1 MSRELDG
8 WGSVVSRGRDG
19 SIDTEQ
25 CVRTVEPLVE
35 LTDGGARELGCGYW
49 LEVNRAGRRLV
60 RARETGGGVELS
72 VFGLPLLTFGP
83 VQMAVDG
90 DGVSCRYPIRGG
102 LLARRPGG
110 TLTLAQ
116 SGGERPELSVA
127 VTGYVPRLGV
137 LYAPQR
143 RFHVSVSRRFLRRMI
158 AGTGA

>member
-1 MSRELDG
+1 MSPELDG
-8 WGSVVSRGRDG
+8 WRSVVSRRGDG
-19 SIDTEQ
+19 TIDTEQ
-25 CVRTVEPLVE
+25 RVRTFEPLVE
-35 LTDGGARELGCGYW
+35 LTDRGACELGRGYW
-49 LEVNRAGRRLV
+49 LEVDRAGRRLV
-60 RARETGGGVELS
+60 RAREAEGGVELT
-72 VFGLPLLTFGP
+72 VLGLPLLTFGP
-83 VQMAVDG
+83 GQIAVNG